1 MNVGIYIYLEHIRTG
16 KITELNNTNI
26 YINLYSE
33 QTMKVGGDQ
42 AGLVGGQR
50 GRDGVGRRR
59 SKMSWLAVKG
69 GALE

>member
-1 MNVGIYIYLEHIRTG
+1 MRTS
-16 KITELNNTNI
+16 KNTELNNTRL
-26 YINLYSE
+26 YMDLYSE

-42 AGLVGGQR
+42 AGLAGGQR

-69 GALE
+69 GAME

>member
-1 MNVGIYIYLEHIRTG
+1 
-16 KITELNNTNI
+16 
-26 YINLYSE
+26 
-33 QTMKVGGDQ
+33 MKVGGDQ

>member
-1 MNVGIYIYLEHIRTG
+1 MRTS
-16 KITELNNTNI
+16 KNTELNNTRL
-26 YINLYSE
+26 YMDLYSE

-42 AGLVGGQR
+42 DGLAGGQR

-69 GALE
+69 GAME